1 MSSAGPSR
9 RSGDKTW
16 GLNGA
21 CWRQRQAPLAGAG
34 AGPWAGQAAGLCRAG
49 VVRGFHL
56 TFQIEIIHD
65 FTQSHSLYSTL
76 YSADD
81 LRYQLYGED

>member
-1 MSSAGPSR
+1 MVAYPGFISFHG
-9 RSGDKTW
+9 W
-16 GLNGA
+16 
-21 CWRQRQAPLAGAG
+21 
-34 AGPWAGQAAGLCRAG
+34 
-49 VVRGFHL
+49 VRGFHL

-65 FTQSHSLYSTL
+65 FTQSHSLYYTL